1 MISKFQ
7 DFEVLTGPL
16 YEQIS
21 TDIKVRVEAIKTS
34 RIELEGIESFCRLI
48 RARMIIDQLVGRRE
62 AFQRNTKM
70 LEEMLGPAK
79 LEELL
84 KSSVDFAK
92 NYIALL
98 CFNFNAELD
107 VNFDLDI
114 VIIRN

>member
-1 MISKFQ
+1 
-7 DFEVLTGPL
+7 
-16 YEQIS
+16 
-21 TDIKVRVEAIKTS
+21 
-34 RIELEGIESFCRLI
+34 
-48 RARMIIDQLVGRRE
+48 
-62 AFQRNTKM
+62 M
-70 LEEMLGPAK
+70 LEETFGPAK
-79 LEELL
+79 LEEHL